1 MKVNHFVIAVEN
13 LEKSL
18 ELYKKMGFV
27 PCGQIVEDNSRNV
40 KIIFIKNQQDYCLEL
55 IQNMDESKPS
65 GAKSALLN
73 HKTKSKHSI
82 YHICYETTDIE
93 KAADELKA
101 NNIMMIANPEK
112 AIAFNNRKVAFFV
125 SPAIGMIELVENK

>member
-1 MKVNHFVIAVEN
+1 MIVNHFGIAVEN

-18 ELYKKMGFV
+18 ELYKNMGFI
-27 PCGQIVEDNSRNV
+27 PCSQIVKDNFRNV
-40 KIIFIKNQQDYCLEL
+40 KIIFIKNQQNYCLEL
-55 IQNMDESKPS
+55 IQNIDESKAS

-93 KAADELKA
+93 KASEELRAK
-101 NNIMMIANPEK
+101 NIMMIAKPEK
-112 AIAFNNRKVAFFV
+112 AIAFNNQKVAFFV
-125 SPAIGMIELVENK
+125 SPDIGMIELVEKK